1 MNYQLICLDL
11 DGTLLDDQKKI
22 LPRARESVKQAAEQ
36 GIKIALVS
44 GRMPLP
50 QRNRQKRRPFYRFVT
65 CAVDPIE
72 EELGISCIKACNAG
86 TYILKDGQCISSEYL
101 LADTMKRIYEEIA
114 ERYQMPLWIF
124 RHNRWFVTGS
134 DRYVEKESEIIHH
147 RPEFADVEELAA
159 EWAKEGTGP
168 NKLVLAA
175 SPDEITE
182 IYNVIAAQNRTDL
195 DMARSADTFLE
206 IFPKGVTKGTALKAI
221 CQSLDVKPENVIA
234 FGDHEL
240 DVPMIEAA
248 GVGIAM
254 GNAIDE
260 LKAKVD
266 FATTPSRTT
275 GTP

>member
-44 GRMPLP
+44 GRMLA
-50 QRNRQKRRPFYRFVT
+50 
-65 CAVDPIE
+65 AVDPIE

-182 IYNVIAAQNRTDL
+182 IYNVIAAQNKTDL

-260 LKAKVD
+260 LKAKAD
-266 FATTPSRTT
+266 FVTKSNNEA
-275 GTP
+275 GVAYGLEHYLV

>member
-44 GRMPLP
+44 GRMLS
-50 QRNRQKRRPFYRFVT
+50 
-65 CAVDPIE
+65 AVDPIE

-260 LKAKVD
+260 LKDKAD
-266 FATTPSRTT
+266 FVTKSNNEA
-275 GTP
+275 GVAYGLEHYLV